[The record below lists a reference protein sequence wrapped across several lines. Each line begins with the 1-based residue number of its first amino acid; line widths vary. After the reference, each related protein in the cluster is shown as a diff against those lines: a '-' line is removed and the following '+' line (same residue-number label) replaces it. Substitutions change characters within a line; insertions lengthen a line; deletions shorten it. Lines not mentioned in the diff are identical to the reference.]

1 MKNDLEGWKSLC
13 DAEISKT
20 KALEAICVY
29 ELARRQFRLRESILS
44 PWLCV
49 QDLTMVFAGRGI
61 GKTHFALGVAIA
73 VATGGSFLDWK
84 ADKPRKVLYLDGE
97 MSGTSMQGRI
107 ALHLGDT
114 APAEDYLRVFT
125 PDLMEDNSHLMP
137 DLATS
142 DGQLEIG
149 GLIHQDTEL
158 IIVDN
163 LSCWCRTGREND
175 SESWHPIAEW
185 ILSLRRM
192 GKAVLL
198 VHHAGKGGLQRG
210 TSKKEDLLDAVIGL
224 SRPEDYEARQ
234 GARFVVEFTKGRHLL
249 QGEGESLVVSLE
261 GSDKAARW
269 CWSTLEASTY
279 DRVLCLAKEDMS
291 QGEIA
296 SELGINKSQ
305 VSRHLKKA
313 RDVGDY
319 IKKGKP

>member
-1 MKNDLEGWKSLC
+1 MKNDLEVLKGLC
-13 DAEISKT
+13 DSEMPKAI
-20 KALEAICVY
+20 ALEALCVY
-29 ELARRQFRLRESILS
+29 DLAKRKFREREPILS

-84 ADKPRKVLYLDGE
+84 ANKPRKVLYLDGE

-107 ALHLGDT
+107 ALHLGET
-114 APAEDYLRVFT
+114 APMEGYLRVFT
-125 PDLMEDNSHLMP
+125 PDLMDDKSHQMP
-137 DLATS
+137 DLATL
-142 DGQLEIG
+142 DGQLEID
-149 GLIHQDTEL
+149 GLIQDDTEL

-175 SESWHPIAEW
+175 SDSWHPIAEW

-224 SRPEDYEARQ
+224 SRPQDYEAGQ
-234 GARFVVEFTKGRHLL
+234 GARFMVEFTKGRLGCCRFQRHFVKVLNETGGCL
-249 QGEGESLVVSLE
+249 WIREGNSA
-261 GSDKAARW
+261 GS
-269 CWSTLEASTY
+269 SS
-279 DRVLCLAKEDMS
+279 
-291 QGEIA
+291 
-296 SELGINKSQ
+296 
-305 VSRHLKKA
+305 SR
-313 RDVGDY
+313 R
-319 IKKGKP
+319 